1 MSDPRVTQ
9 SRRSFLHQAATS
21 IGLVLSAPAIASL
34 VAACETDE
42 MVGSSDKRFQV
53 DITGFPELAV
63 VGGITITAIED
74 LNESNPVFISRVD
87 TDRFV
92 VFSAICTHQACIVGE
107 PQFDGD
113 NCVCPCHLAEYSPE
127 NGRILKQPIGG
138 SATDLKKFE
147 SSFNTV
153 TQMLTIRNE
162 R

>member
-1 MSDPRVTQ
+1 M
-9 SRRSFLHQAATS
+9 
-21 IGLVLSAPAIASL
+21 
-34 VAACETDE
+34 
-42 MVGSSDKRFQV
+42 
-53 DITGFPELAV
+53 
-63 VGGITITAIED
+63 
-74 LNESNPVFISRVD
+74 
-87 TDRFV
+87 

-147 SSFNTV
+147 SSFNTE
-153 TQMLTIRNE
+153 TQTLTIRNE